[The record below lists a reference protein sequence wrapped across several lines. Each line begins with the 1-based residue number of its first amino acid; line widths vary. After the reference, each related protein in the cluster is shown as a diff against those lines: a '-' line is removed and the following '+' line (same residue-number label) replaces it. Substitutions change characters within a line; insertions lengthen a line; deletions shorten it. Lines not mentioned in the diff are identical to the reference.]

1 MTDTAETAA
10 LPLRRPH
17 DNQYLAGNYAAV
29 ESEVTAHDLPVVGEI
44 PVELEGRW
52 LRNGPNPESVDDPA
66 LHHWFLGTGMV
77 HGVRLRGGKAE
88 WYKNRF
94 VLNAA
99 DRALAS
105 SARTRTSAVSP
116 ARPGRWSKLANHPS
130 SLTTNSTRSASTDS
144 MTRSTV
150 RSPPTRSTTSRPA
163 SSIRVNYHWP
173 DLIDHVNYTVV
184 GGDGRV
190 TKNVA
195 IPVAD
200 MPMMHDMSLT
210 EKYVV
215 VYDLPVTVNMD
226 VLVAGYAFPFKWNN
240 DRAARVGLLPR
251 NGAADDIIWCDVDP
265 CYVFHPSTP
274 TTRPTERLLLIFAG
288 TTTSWSMIG
297 RVPLP
302 RRPRHS
308 TGGSSTRRRV
318 GSLRLGSVTARKN
331 SRGTIRDSDSRNT
344 VTGTPPRSSRDQ
356 VANLHGST
364 LKTDFSTG
372 AVDEHDYGHGRGGAE
387 PVFVPKI
394 DGTNEDDGWL
404 LTVVYDATT
413 DGSELCVLDAADLGR
428 GEVAR
433 ISLPQRVPFGFHGN
447 WVPDSSVA
455 PS

>member
-99 DRALAS
+99 DRAAGLFGSNTNVGGFAGTTWAMVEGGQPPVELDYELNS
-105 SARTRTSAVSP
+105 LGINRFHDTLDGPFTAHPKYDVST
-116 ARPGRWSKLANHPS
+116 GELHS
-130 SLTTNSTRSASTDS
+130 
-144 MTRSTV
+144 
-150 RSPPTRSTTSRPA
+150 
-163 SSIRVNYHWP
+163 VNYHWP

-251 NGAADDIIWCDVDP
+251 NGAADDVIWCDVDP
-265 CYVFHPSTP
+265 CYVFHP
-274 TTRPTERLLLIFAG
+274 L
-288 TTTSWSMIG
+288 
-297 RVPLP
+297 
-302 RRPRHS
+302 
-308 TGGSSTRRRV
+308 
-318 GSLRLGSVTARKN
+318 N
-331 SRGTIRDSDSRNT
+331 
-344 VTGTPPRSSRDQ
+344 
-356 VANLHGST
+356 
-364 LKTDFSTG
+364 
-372 AVDEHDYGHGRGGAE
+372 
-387 PVFVPKI
+387 
-394 DGTNEDDGWL
+394 
-404 LTVVYDATT
+404 
-413 DGSELCVLDAADLGR
+413 
-428 GEVAR
+428 
-433 ISLPQRVPFGFHGN
+433 
-447 WVPDSSVA
+447 
-455 PS
+455 